1 MNGIF
6 SLFTDITVNGFPL
19 WVVLLICVGVFL
31 ASFMDAIAGGGCET
45 YYIKTAP
52 SVRRR
57 GFLLFQLQNS
67 GKRSSLPTLTVSRI
81 STMMTVGRTM
91 RLPFLMARPAPR

>member
-31 ASFMDAIAGGGCET
+31 ASFMDAIAGGGGIISVPT
-45 YYIKTAP
+45 Y
-52 SVRRR
+52 
-57 GFLLFQLQNS
+57 LL
-67 GKRSSLPTLTVSRI
+67 SLI
-81 STMMTVGRTM
+81 HI
-91 RLPFLMARPAPR
+91 